1 MQAVPPGGGVLSQ
14 AVTSLPAQ
22 PPPPGFWQM
31 VLDFLKVSRCVACAR
46 WDEVMNLE
54 VTGVDDR
61 TEEVCE
67 LTSLVIELLSLRDQ
81 RKHFYME
88 YSLKKLT
95 QV

>member
-1 MQAVPPGGGVLSQ
+1 
-14 AVTSLPAQ
+14 
-22 PPPPGFWQM
+22 
-31 VLDFLKVSRCVACAR
+31 
-46 WDEVMNLE
+46 MNLE